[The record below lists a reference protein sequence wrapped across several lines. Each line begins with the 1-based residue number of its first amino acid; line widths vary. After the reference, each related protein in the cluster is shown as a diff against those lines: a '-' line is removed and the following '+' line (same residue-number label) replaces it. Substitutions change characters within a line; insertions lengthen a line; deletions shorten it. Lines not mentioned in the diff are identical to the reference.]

1 MRLPNFFRSLSN
13 FCTNLCHLKTNH
25 IFINYIY
32 ILVIDSVPPVL
43 FCFSR
48 VVLICM
54 HEKMFVF
61 VCLLFFLSTKK
72 NNSYSPL
79 KTAFYLTRPVFFC
92 LNCCHI
98 RSTSNVSYIFKL
110 RKHKT
115 FLPNVVFHANYY
127 YFIIFSIVTTQIM
140 RN

>member
-1 MRLPNFFRSLSN
+1 MLRISTYIKHPELFFACLPNFFRSLSN

-61 VCLLFFLSTKK
+61 VCLLFLSTKK

-79 KTAFYLTRPVFFC
+79 KTAFYLTRPVFF
-92 LNCCHI
+92 L
-98 RSTSNVSYIFKL
+98 SELLSY
-110 RKHKT
+110 
-115 FLPNVVFHANYY
+115 
-127 YFIIFSIVTTQIM
+127 SIHFERVLHFQA
-140 RN
+140 

>member
-1 MRLPNFFRSLSN
+1 MLRISTYIKHPELFFACLPNFFRSLSN

-61 VCLLFFLSTKK
+61 VCLLFFINQEKQQLLAIE
-72 NNSYSPL
+72 NRVLSYSSS
-79 KTAFYLTRPVFFC
+79 FF
-92 LNCCHI
+92 L
-98 RSTSNVSYIFKL
+98 SELLSY
-110 RKHKT
+110 
-115 FLPNVVFHANYY
+115 
-127 YFIIFSIVTTQIM
+127 SIHFERVLHFQA
-140 RN
+140 